1 MLELE
6 QAQVITDID
15 AVVKL
20 ATETAIEIYEQ
31 RIEKDHA
38 KKREQARKNTKKL
51 LAGYNE
57 LKEHCENAIADIES
71 SVPTDLQLLLTELFN
86 RRGVLRVES
95 ILASKRRTEL
105 ILEHV
110 DNMLDVYRKQCNYR
124 NQPYFKSLVYF
135 YIDKLDVDAVAD
147 KLNVE
152 KRTVYRYLEQAENDM
167 ALLIWEFKQFD
178 CMQSK
183 LDKLSQS
190 CHLHV
195 IMGVL

>member
-1 MLELE
+1 MGVLELE
-6 QAQVITDID
+6 QVQAITDID
-15 AVVKL
+15 VVVKL

-167 ALLIWEFKQFD
+167 ALLIWGIQA
-178 CMQSK
+178 
-183 LDKLSQS
+183 
-190 CHLHV
+190 V
-195 IMGVL
+195 